1 MRIPDDRIREI
12 KAAADAATTGPWLAK
27 RGKADSWVT
36 DTLHVC
42 ICDLVAKRF
51 PDAAF
56 IAMSRTAIPD
66 LLAER
71 EERIAEL
78 GVMLREIERLKKHT
92 VSCSIYEELYTRAE
106 KAEAD
111 YQDLFEEFGVQNAEL
126 AKHVVIMDEALDAL
140 ESTEKAGKEK

>member
-12 KAAADAATTGPWLAK
+12 EAASTPTNAEFVPMAQ
-27 RGKADSWVT
+27 
-36 DTLHVC
+36 
-42 ICDLVAKRF
+42 
-51 PDAAF
+51 
-56 IAMSRTAIPD
+56 TAISE

-92 VSCSIYEELYTRAE
+92 VSCSIYEELYARAE
-106 KAEAD
+106 KAEDD